1 MERESQ
7 LTEEEKIYFMEEAI
21 KEAKKAEE
29 IAEVPAI
36 IYESTVRMRQVMQK
50 CLLFARPVVIWAAG
64 DWKSVSYLLRWSLV
78 QCAAA
83 G

>member
-29 IAEVPAI
+29 IA
-36 IYESTVRMRQVMQK
+36 
-50 CLLFARPVVIWAAG
+50 
-64 DWKSVSYLLRWSLV
+64 
-78 QCAAA
+78 
-83 G
+83 